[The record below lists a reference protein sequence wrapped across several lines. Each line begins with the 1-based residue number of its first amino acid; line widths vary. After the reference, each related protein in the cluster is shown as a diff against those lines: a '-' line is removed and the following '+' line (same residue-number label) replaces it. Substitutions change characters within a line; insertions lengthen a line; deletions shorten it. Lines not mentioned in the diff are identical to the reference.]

1 LILRLGLVSKI
12 YFASADAHEKKENNL
27 LNKIQR
33 LYEIIG
39 IESSFTK
46 NDLVAVKTHFGE
58 AGCTRYLRPIYLQKL
73 VDCLLKGSFRPFL
86 TDTNTYYVDH
96 RHNAYEHLNTARR
109 HGFFPPAIM
118 APIVVADGIF
128 GHDYVEVSVDGDHYS
143 SVKIGS
149 SIHNAN
155 AMIVATHFKG
165 HVVTGFGGALKN
177 IGMGCASREA
187 KLSIHGALALISD
200 RCNGCGKCVPVCPKN
215 AIIRENDNVNPVVA
229 VDFCDCCGKCSLSCT
244 NDAIDP
250 DWGRG
255 SLYTKE
261 EVQERMIEYAI
272 GAVKGKEYKTFYFNF
287 LLDITPECDCEPWS
301 DIPIVRDLG
310 ILASRDPI
318 ALDQASV
325 DMVNQQ
331 AGVSESLLKDAFA
344 CGADKF
350 RALNGVDWE
359 SQLQHGEKLGL
370 GSRKY
375 NLVEV

>member
-1 LILRLGLVSKI
+1 MLRIDLVSKV

-27 LNKIQR
+27 LNKLQR
-33 LYEIIG
+33 LYEILD
-39 IESSFTK
+39 IEAELTE

-73 VDCLLKGSFRPFL
+73 VDCLQKSGLRPFL

-96 RHNAYEHLNTARR
+96 RHNAYEHLMTARR
-109 HGFFPPAIM
+109 HGFYPPTIM
-118 APIVVADGIF
+118 APIVVADGLF
-128 GHDYVEVSVDGDHYS
+128 GHDYVELPVDGDHFS

-149 SIHNAN
+149 GIHHAD
-155 AMIVATHFKG
+155 AMVVVSHFKG

-187 KLSIHGALALISD
+187 KLTIHGALALISD
-200 RCNGCGKCVPVCPKN
+200 RCNGCGKCIPACPLSV
-215 AIIRENDNVNPVVA
+215 IRRENESENPVVD
-229 VDFCDCCGKCSLSCT
+229 VDLCNSCGKCSLSCT

-261 EVQERMIEYAI
+261 EVQERMTEYAK
-272 GAVKGKEYKTFYFNF
+272 GAVSGKENKTYYFNF

-310 ILASRDPI
+310 VLASRDPVAI
-318 ALDQASV
+318 DQASA

-331 AGVSESLLKDAFA
+331 TGVSESLLRDAFA
-344 CGADKF
+344 SGEDKF

-359 SQLQHGEKLGL
+359 SQLRHGEKMGL
-370 GSRKY
+370 GKREY
-375 NLVEV
+375 QIVEV

>member
-1 LILRLGLVSKI
+1 MLRIGLSSKI
-12 YFASADAHEKKENNL
+12 FFASAEAHEKKENNL
-27 LNKIQR
+27 LNKLQR
-33 LYEIIG
+33 LYEKLD
-39 IESSFTK
+39 IETSITK

-73 VDCLLKGSFRPFL
+73 VCCLQKSGFRPFL

-96 RHNAYEHLNTARR
+96 RHNAFEHLETARR
-109 HGFFPPAIM
+109 HGFYPPSIM

-128 GHDYVEVSVDGDHYS
+128 GHDYAEVSVDGDHFS

-149 SIHNAN
+149 GIHHAN

-187 KLSIHGALALISD
+187 KLTIHGALALISD
-200 RCNGCGKCVPVCPKN
+200 RCNGCGKCISICSKK
-215 AIIRENDNVNPVVA
+215 AINWVDDSVNPVVD
-229 VDFCDCCGKCSLSCT
+229 VDTCDFCGKCSLTCT

-272 GAVKGKEYKTFYFNF
+272 GAVNEKEDKTYYFNF

-310 ILASRDPI
+310 VLASKDPVAI
-318 ALDQASV
+318 DQASA

-331 AGVSESLLKDAFA
+331 TGVSGSLLKDAFA
-344 CGADKF
+344 SGEDKF
-350 RALNGVDWE
+350 RSLNGVDWE
-359 SQLQHGEKLGL
+359 TQLRYGEKMGL